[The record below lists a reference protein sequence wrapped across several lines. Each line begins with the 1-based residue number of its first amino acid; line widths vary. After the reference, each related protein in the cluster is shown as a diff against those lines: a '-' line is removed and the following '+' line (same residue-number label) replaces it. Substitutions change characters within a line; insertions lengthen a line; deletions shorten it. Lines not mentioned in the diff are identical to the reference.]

1 MDRCLYGK
9 AASNAELMSLG
20 FCLLAIM
27 ALWFLIFLIALWY
40 LPTVKENV
48 LSRFS
53 GCFIQERW
61 SNLSILPFT
70 ETDPRPSP
78 IPFRCL
84 KVILHVYPSQINGH
98 ELIWEWGNSSL
109 WPLCL
114 LPLLP
119 PKNPLFL
126 PALELHLPCS
136 LSLLFHCAQCC
147 SRFRVWCNSPV
158 AGKVRLATA
167 ACIPQALILLPPL
180 RKLPPLSFLNC
191 VASLHHYYWFTENSP
206 SLHCVIPLVSHCY
219 SWWSWRKRLRI
230 TGI

>member
-1 MDRCLYGK
+1 MGRCLYGK

-61 SNLSILPFT
+61 SNLSILPFI

-119 PKNPLFL
+119 PKKPLFL
-126 PALELHLPCS
+126 PALELHFPCS
-136 LSLLFHCAQCC
+136 LSLLLHCAQCC
-147 SRFRVWCNSPV
+147 SRLRVWCNSPV
-158 AGKVRLATA
+158 AGKVRLATLLHVSPKLWSYCHLLGSYLLSHFLIVLRLFTIIIGSQKIPPP
-167 ACIPQALILLPPL
+167 CIV
-180 RKLPPLSFLNC
+180 SFL
-191 VASLHHYYWFTENSP
+191 
-206 SLHCVIPLVSHCY
+206 
-219 SWWSWRKRLRI
+219 
-230 TGI
+230 